1 MKISQGDTVI
11 VIAGKDKGK
20 KGTVM
25 RTLHA
30 ENRVIVA
37 GINMVTKHIKKTTQ
51 SEGKKVRFEHSLHAS
66 NVMIVDPKTGK
77 PSRIGYKKDAKG
89 RKVRFAKKS
98 GSPLERVRME
108 PGEAQKAAGAAKEA
122 TQAKAPKSAFW
133 KKGPT
138 AAAGA
143 AETGAK
149 TEPGAAQSNV
159 THRSAGRGS

>member
-30 ENRVIVA
+30 ENRVIVG
-37 GINMVTKHIKKTTQ
+37 GINMVTKHIKKTAQT
-51 SEGKKVRFEHSLHAS
+51 EGKKVRFEHSLHAS
-66 NVMIVDPKTGK
+66 NVMIIDPKTGK
-77 PSRIGYKKDAKG
+77 PTRIGYKKDAKG

-108 PGEAQKAAGAAKEA
+108 PGQAENAGAAKDASE
-122 TQAKAPKSAFW
+122 AKAPKSAFW

-138 AAAGA
+138 PAAGSTEA
-143 AETGAK
+143 GAK
-149 TEPGAAQSNV
+149 PDTTLAQSNI